1 MKSSMCVQ
9 MGQAK
14 FGIFTCAPKI
24 QQSRAEIN
32 LKFRSS
38 SVRTKTCVERESV
51 SSLHGSRGSLSFL
64 FHYQIC
70 GAQANFNCGDGL
82 VASLKERR
90 RKASGTRVKRE

>member
-38 SVRTKTCVERESV
+38 SVRTKTCVNLIEKESV
-51 SSLHGSRGSLSFL
+51 STLHGSRGSLFS
-64 FHYQIC
+64 ISIS
-70 GAQANFNCGDGL
+70 NFCL
-82 VASLKERR
+82 SCEL
-90 RKASGTRVKRE
+90 

>member
-1 MKSSMCVQ
+1 MKCSMCVQ

-38 SVRTKTCVERESV
+38 SVRTKTCVNLIERESV
-51 SSLHGSRGSLSFL
+51 STLHGSLSFL
-64 FHYQIC
+64 FLYQIC
-70 GAQANFNCGDGL
+70 AAQANSVTAVTAL
-82 VASLKERR
+82 SRL
-90 RKASGTRVKRE
+90 